1 MNSIISAN
9 LIYKAL
15 ESYKSLG
22 YKLVDVPMLVEE
34 QYSLLTKPKGK
45 VDLFH
50 SNGKVYVASAE
61 QSFIQMFQQGKLRH
75 GKYAAITPC
84 YRDEG
89 ILDDIH
95 FNIFLKI
102 ELIDVGGC
110 GVAPMIN
117 DAQVFL
123 YNNTNHFAKAVKT
136 NDSEMSY
143 DLEINNIEVGS
154 YGVRYMPD
162 GTPYVYGTGL
172 AEPRTS
178 YACSL

>member
-1 MNSIISAN
+1 MNSNISAN

-15 ESYKSLG
+15 ESYKSLC

-61 QSFIQMFQQGKLRH
+61 QSFIQMFQQGKLKY

-84 YRDEG
+84 YRDEDV
-89 ILDDIH
+89 LDDTH
-95 FNIFLKI
+95 FNIFLKV
-102 ELIDVGGC
+102 ELINIGGDDVLSMMQDVQAFLLHSLGC
-110 GVAPMIN
+110 C
-117 DAQVFL
+117 
-123 YNNTNHFAKAVKT
+123 AKAIKT
-136 NDSEMSY
+136 NDSEQSY